1 MPPTSSRG
9 TELPSSSD
17 WYIDTVVTM
26 PGTKPT
32 NCAESWSEEVPVLP
46 AVVSRGIEAL
56 TRLAVPSP
64 LVTASRA
71 GMIEETSST
80 SNTRLGATSPL

>member
-1 MPPTSSRG
+1 
-9 TELPSSSD
+9 
-17 WYIDTVVTM
+17 M

-46 AVVSRGIEAL
+46 AVVSRAIAESTLA
-56 TRLAVPSP
+56 AVPSP
-64 LVTASRA
+64 FVTASRA

-80 SNTRLGATSPL
+80 SKTRLGATSPL